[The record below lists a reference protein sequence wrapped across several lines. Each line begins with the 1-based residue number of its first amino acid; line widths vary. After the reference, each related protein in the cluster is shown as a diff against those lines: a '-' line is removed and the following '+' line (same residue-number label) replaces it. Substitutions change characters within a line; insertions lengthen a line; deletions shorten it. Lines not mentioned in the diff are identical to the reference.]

1 MTLSVQIDVGPN
13 IGGVP
18 GILLRPPD
26 AWLLYVLAHGAGA
39 GMRHRFMGAIAEAL
53 AARGIASLRYQF
65 PYMEA
70 GGRRP
75 DPPPVLQAT
84 VRAAVAEAARLAPDL
99 PLVAGGK
106 SLGGRMTSGAQARE
120 RLPGVHAL
128 VFLGFPLHPPKQ
140 PGVSRAEHLAGVH
153 LPMLFLQGTRD
164 ELADLTLVTGV
175 CRDLERA
182 TLHVVEGANHAFE
195 VLKRSGRIDE
205 EVREELVRAIE
216 DWCRAPYGASRGGS
230 VTSAEW

>member
-1 MTLSVQIDVGPN
+1 MQDLEIDL
-13 IGGVP
+13 GGSLGSVP
-18 GILLRPPD
+18 GILRRPPD
-26 AWLLYVLAHGAGA
+26 AWVLYVLAHGAGA
-39 GMRHRFMGAIAEAL
+39 GMRHRFMEAIAEAL
-53 AARGIASLRYQF
+53 AARGIATLRYEF
-65 PYMEA
+65 PYMSA

-84 VRAAVAEAARLAPDL
+84 VRAAVAAGVRLAPDL

-120 RLPGVHAL
+120 PLAAVHAL

-153 LPMLFLQGTRD
+153 IPMLFLQGTRD
-164 ELADLTLVTGV
+164 DLANLELITGV
-175 CRDLERA
+175 CRDRGPRA

-195 VLKRSGRIDE
+195 VLKRSGRTDE
-205 EVREELVRAIE
+205 EVREELVRTIE
-216 DWCRAPYGASRGGS
+216 DWCRALA
-230 VTSAEW
+230 AALEAI